1 MNLNASNVSRGFC
14 TLHQQRIAL
23 SLGGLYGLYCE
34 AMNALCQGGKLLI
47 HHPMLCCKAW
57 TLDKRTIWEKMTET
71 DRETRQHS
79 RAEEITNIRR
89 TWY

>member
-1 MNLNASNVSRGFC
+1 
-14 TLHQQRIAL
+14 
-23 SLGGLYGLYCE
+23 
-34 AMNALCQGGKLLI
+34 MNALSQGGKLLI